1 MFNQPRA
8 AKILICLV
16 VAMTTGAA
24 VLMALDHQSI
34 SAGAFSLASYS
45 SLGPIAD
52 IIATRELAKSDSPR
66 GDRVATGRWDK
77 IEVFYSNTRGGNL
90 NQLAS
95 LNGLTSAEDVNF
107 HFLVCNGLGG
117 IDGQIQPT
125 EKWLNQ
131 WSALPGGVWYGSS
144 TTIRIC
150 VISEGKTKASDYQIS
165 RTEELIQRLSRKFNI
180 HLSNIIYPE
189 DWQL

>member
-1 MFNQPRA
+1 
-8 AKILICLV
+8 
-16 VAMTTGAA
+16 MTAGAA

-52 IIATRELAKSDSPR
+52 IIATREPTKNS
-66 GDRVATGRWDK
+66 RWDK
-77 IEVFYSNTRGGNL
+77 IEVSYSNTKGGDSS
-90 NQLAS
+90 QLAS
-95 LNGLTSAEDVNF
+95 LSGLTSDDDLNF
-107 HFLVCNGLGG
+107 HFLVCNSLGA

-131 WSALPGGVWYGSS
+131 WSAIPGGVWYGSI

-150 VISEGKTKASDYQIS
+150 VISEGKTKASDYQVS
-165 RTEELIQRLSRKFNI
+165 RTEELIQALSRKFNI
-180 HLSNIIYPE
+180 DTSNIIYPKS
-189 DWQL
+189 WQL